1 MCVNDNHS
9 HEHNHGHEHEAGQ
22 EHCCCGEHTH
32 EHGHSHEHC
41 CSGEQKTQSAVENM
55 ALLNYM
61 IDHNRHHNEDL
72 HELLHSLEASGK
84 NETAALVAE
93 AMHFYEHGTEKLE
106 DALELLGK

>member
-1 MCVNDNHS
+1 MCDSQNHS
-9 HEHNHGHEHEAGQ
+9 HEHTHTHDHGHDHEN
-22 EHCCCGEHTH
+22 CCGGEH
-32 EHGHSHEHC
+32 
-41 CSGEQKTQSAVENM
+41 KTQSAVENM

-72 HELLHSLEASGK
+72 HELLHSLEAAGK
-84 NETAALVAE
+84 KEASVLVAE